1 MKIKTKK
8 TMTPEEYAKYMI
20 DKYGL
25 RGYESEMLDSNI
37 IDAPNNFTLTFELDP
52 ITKEELPIGSFR
64 NGEFTVKVE
73 EEITEDTVF
82 KRLVYIDDYDDTVA
96 FSNFT
101 IRELKDNGVKE
112 FHAYIDG
119 EFKLIWRNGKLVE

>member
-1 MKIKTKK
+1 MKIKRKVK
-8 TMTPEEYAKYMI
+8 MNLPQLIEWAWEN
-20 DKYGL
+20 
-25 RGYESEMLDSNI
+25 S
-37 IDAPNNFTLTFELDP
+37 
-52 ITKEELPIGSFR
+52 ITNLSFR
-64 NGEFTVKVE
+64 GHGKEGHLVVASFNDKGEFTSEWRISKDDIFEIEIE
-73 EEITEDTVF
+73 EEIDEDTEF

-119 EFKLIWRNGKLVE
+119 EFKLIWRNGKLVG